1 MIDLNYSYLNNL
13 NNANHVGVTVQIN
26 NEAQA
31 FISDNPTLTAAK
43 TALAAAINREDIAY
57 LKTQKDWNVERLKTE
72 DHTLDCLM
80 ICVRSILSGHAS
92 LPDGYPLKQKA
103 KEFLQLWKDFGFQ
116 TSDSYS
122 GESSKVINM
131 WQEVSA
137 RQADAEALGIY
148 GYFQDAN
155 AQALLVQQLLSQ
167 RFDELSSRIVG
178 ELRDARLATDSAIKQ
193 FYLVLNSMQVLSP
206 SAELT
211 ALVRKFKAIE
221 DYARQYY
228 LKTNAS
234 SSNSGGGS
242 GSGGGTTPDN
252 PDTPGGGG
260 SDTPGGGGD
269 TPGGGG
275 DTPGGGGDTPGGGG
289 DTPGGGGDPD
299 DPEPGDDMD

>member
-1 MIDLNYSYLNNL
+1 MIDLNYSYLYSL

-31 FISDNPTLTAAK
+31 FVSDNPTLTAAK

-72 DHTLDCLM
+72 DYTLDRLM
-80 ICVRSILSGHAS
+80 ICVRSILAGHAA

-137 RQADAEALGIY
+137 RQSDAEALGIY
-148 GYFQDAN
+148 GYFQDAH
-155 AQALLVQQLLSQ
+155 AQALLIQQLLSH

-178 ELRDARLATDSAIKQ
+178 ELKDARLATDSAIKQ
-193 FYLVLNSMQVLSP
+193 LYLVFSSMQVLSP
-206 SAELT
+206 TAELT
-211 ALVRKFKAIE
+211 ALARKLKAIE

-228 LKTNAS
+228 LKTTTSSS
-234 SSNSGGGS
+234 SSNGSG
-242 GSGGGTTPDN
+242 GSGGGTASPDPSQGGGN
-252 PDTPGGGG
+252 EGSNTGNSGNSGDSGGSTGGNEGGG
-260 SDTPGGGGD
+260 STGGDSGGGD
-269 TPGGGG
+269 DNVDDNNGPIG
-275 DTPGGGGDTPGGGG
+275 DA
-289 DTPGGGGDPD
+289 
-299 DPEPGDDMD
+299 E